1 LSLPLALGA
10 TLAELPAPRRYLD
23 VPAAYRRRWRG
34 SLGGHAK
41 IKIGLAWSGRIQA
54 HENRAMPVTAL
65 APLVAIGG
73 VDWLVLQPNLCDDDT
88 CALDALSR
96 TGSIHRFDTRIRD
109 FADTAA
115 IVDRLD
121 AVVSID
127 TSIAHLAGALGKPL
141 WLMLPFAADW
151 RWFTK
156 TDRSPWYPSARL
168 VRQPSPGQWDSV
180 VNDVAAALSREL
192 LGR

>member
-1 LSLPLALGA
+1 MRRLDALPSS
-10 TLAELPAPRRYLD
+10 RRYLEA
-23 VPAAYRRRWRG
+23 PAAYRRRWRG

-41 IKIGLAWSGRIQA
+41 VKIGLAWSGRIQA
-54 HENRAMPVTAL
+54 HENRALPVTLL
-65 APLVAIGG
+65 APLFALAGI
-73 VDWLVLQPNLCDDDT
+73 DWLVLQPNLSDDDKL
-88 CALDALSR
+88 ALDTAARSA
-96 TGSIHRFDTRIRD
+96 SIHRLDTRIRD

-115 IVDRLD
+115 IIDKLD

-151 RWFTK
+151 RWFTN

-168 VRQPSPGQWDSV
+168 VRQPAPGQWQSV
-180 VNDVAAALSREL
+180 VEQVALAVSSEFSNR
-192 LGR
+192 